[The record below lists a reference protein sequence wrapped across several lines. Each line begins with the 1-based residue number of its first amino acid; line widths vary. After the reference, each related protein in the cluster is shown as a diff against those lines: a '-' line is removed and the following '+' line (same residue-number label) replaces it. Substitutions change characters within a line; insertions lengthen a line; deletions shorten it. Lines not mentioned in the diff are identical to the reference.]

1 MRNQKIMLVADDMVI
16 NRIVLDGIFSNEY
29 KIVTAEDGEKAIR
42 YIRQHH
48 KEITIVLLDIFM
60 PVMDGY
66 EVLKIMKEEK
76 YIEDI
81 PVIVISGVDTVEN
94 EIKALELGADDFVL
108 KPFEAEVVKK
118 RLENV
123 LDSRKYKRHLEEEI
137 NRNKRRQSVETMDL
151 EVIENSLEF
160 QSILRYLNAIV
171 IKINAKA
178 DSYEQIYTTYS
189 DLKGLPQEG
198 SVQEELFQYLQKNM
212 SETYKEETMQWL
224 NARLEKQNISCATM
238 DIPIFNVVYSEYQ
251 WYQIT
256 AIQLEVRQTCDG
268 IFLLIIKNRQ
278 NELEYMRNL
287 IGQVDGNEESIKQ
300 YFYNNEEIRVK
311 AQIDTLTGVNNE
323 LTSEGKIKEVI
334 QMEHDAYHGIILLD
348 IDNFKRFNEN
358 YGETAGDE
366 VLCQI
371 AGVLKKQ
378 SREGDVVGRMKAD
391 KFIVCLRNIPDRQLM
406 ENIGKRFMEA
416 VKLIQMKLRLQEFIT
431 VSMGIAVYPNDG
443 EKFEE
448 LLESANQALF
458 VAKNFGKNQFRLYQE
473 CKEYLHLV
481 KDTNNSNEEERR

>member
-16 NRIVLDGIFSNEY
+16 NRIVLDGIFSSEY
-29 KIVTAEDGEKAIR
+29 KIVTAEDGEKAIH
-42 YIRQHH
+42 YIREHH

-60 PVMDGY
+60 PIMDGY
-66 EVLKIMKEEK
+66 EVLRIMKEEK
-76 YIEDI
+76 YIDDI

-137 NRNKRRQSVETMDL
+137 NRNKRRQLVETMEL
-151 EVIENSLEF
+151 EIIENSLEF

-171 IKINAKA
+171 IKVNAKT

-189 DLKGLPQEG
+189 DLKGLAKEG
-198 SVQEELFQYLQKNM
+198 SVKNELFQYLQKNI
-212 SETYKEETMQWL
+212 SETYKKEAMQWF
-224 NARLEKQNISCATM
+224 NTGIEKQECGCVTI
-238 DIPIFNVVYSEYQ
+238 DIPIFNTVYSEYQ

-256 AIQLEVRQTCDG
+256 TIKLEVKQACDG
-268 IFLLIIKNRQ
+268 IFLFIIKNRQ
-278 NELEYMRNL
+278 SELEYMRNL
-287 IGQVDGNEESIKQ
+287 IDQIDGNTDNLKQ

-311 AQIDTLTGVNNE
+311 AQMDTLTGINNE
-323 LTSEGKIKEVI
+323 LTSQGKIKEII
-334 QMEHDAYHGIILLD
+334 QMENDKYHGIILLD
-348 IDNFKRFNEN
+348 IDNFKVFKER
-358 YGETAGDE
+358 YGEAAGDE

-371 AGVLKKQ
+371 ADVLKKQ
-378 SREGDVVGRMKAD
+378 SREGDVVGRMSTD
-391 KFIVCLRNIPDRQLM
+391 KFIICLRNIPNRQLM

-416 VKLIQMKLRLQEFIT
+416 IKFVQMKLKLQEFIT
-431 VSMGIAVYPNDG
+431 VSMGIVAYPDDG

-448 LLESANQALF
+448 LLENANQALF
-458 VAKNFGKNQFRLYQE
+458 VSKNFGKNQFRLYQE

-481 KDTNNSNEEERR
+481 KDTNNSNK